1 MQLTRM
7 PCGAHSTASV
17 RDAAI
22 CPAREAIVCGIP
34 TPGPR
39 CTGITMLMI
48 EPGSPRAIQRRP
60 ASCIMYQ
67 VP

>member
-1 MQLTRM
+1 V
-7 PCGAHSTASV
+7 GAHSTASV
-17 RDAAI
+17 RDTAI
-22 CPAREAIVCGIP
+22 CPAREAMVCGIP

-39 CTGITMLMI
+39 CTGMTMLTI
-48 EPGSPRAIQRRP
+48 QPCSARAIQRRP